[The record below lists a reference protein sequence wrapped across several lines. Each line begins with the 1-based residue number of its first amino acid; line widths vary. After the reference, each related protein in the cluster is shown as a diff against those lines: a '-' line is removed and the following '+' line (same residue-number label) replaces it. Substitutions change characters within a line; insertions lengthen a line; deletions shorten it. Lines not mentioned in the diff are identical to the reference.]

1 LLKEGALMGY
11 VDALAQDITE
21 ATQLQFPRPGS
32 LASALMP
39 ATLEA
44 RSMPMAW
51 RTGQEL
57 DVQVRVRPIVRSRSG
72 RGRAKGGK
80 EVDAFVLTQP
90 SNENP
95 GDASGR
101 SIAARETA
109 YADWLGHQMSREG
122 ACELVIAQMV
132 AFKRTRLL
140 TRPKVE
146 EKRTSAVSEGPDA
159 TMHARLRIKDPDTF
173 VALLKRGI
181 GRHRGFGFGMMLLA
195 PPGRILKT

>member
-57 DVQVRVRPIVRSRSG
+57 DVQVRVR
-72 RGRAKGGK
+72 RAKGGK